1 MEHDSDVRQKVWYSF
16 GQIGNG
22 AYNGINIAVLTLF
35 VGQFTN
41 NNFIIAYLGNSKTV
55 EGVVIQPIVG
65 RLSDRTA
72 SPLGRRRP
80 FILFGVPI
88 SVFLLMLVPIFGHT
102 HNYALPL
109 IVGSIIL
116 FSIFWNIAQ
125 DPYSALMI
133 DITAPDKRS
142 KFNAILSVLALAG
155 QVAIVAFTAIASI
168 KKNHIP
174 DTAFYVCGAIMLL
187 SYVVVFFGV
196 REPKEASVQAR
207 VEEKIPLRTYIE
219 EMRQYKEAM
228 KLLVSIFF
236 LWTGLN
242 AILPFISSFPKHI
255 VHATDSQSLLVY
267 VTVIASAGVFA
278 YPFGVWARKY
288 GIRKMII
295 VGTLLLI
302 ASAAMGLVVPSYSWL
317 FPLAVLAGCG
327 FSATTVLTYPY
338 LSFLVPGSKMGVFTG
353 LQTAF
358 SAVAVPLSAAVTAGL
373 IGLFGWRSIFAML
386 AAMMVID
393 VYVLT
398 TIDED
403 AAQKQL
409 KESEERERALVA
421 LAQPFPTG

>member
-1 MEHDSDVRQKVWYSF
+1 MEQDSDARQKSWYSF

-88 SVFLLMLVPIFGHT
+88 SVFLLMLVPIFGHA

-109 IVGSIIL
+109 IVVAIVL

-133 DITAPDKRS
+133 DITAPEKRS

-155 QVAIVAFTAIASI
+155 QVAIVAYTAIASI

-174 DTAFYVCGAIMLL
+174 DIAFYVCGAIMLL
-187 SYVVVFFGV
+187 SYIVVFFGV
-196 REPKEASVQAR
+196 REPKDAAVQAQ
-207 VEEKIPLRTYIE
+207 VEEKIPLKTYIE
-219 EMRQYKEAM
+219 EMRQYKEAL
-228 KLLVSIFF
+228 KLLVSVFF

-242 AILPFISSFPKHI
+242 AVLPFISSFPKHI
-255 VHATDSQSLLVY
+255 VPRT
-267 VTVIASAGVFA
+267 
-278 YPFGVWARKY
+278 
-288 GIRKMII
+288 
-295 VGTLLLI
+295 
-302 ASAAMGLVVPSYSWL
+302 PSPSW
-317 FPLAVLAGCG
+317 C
-327 FSATTVLTYPY
+327 T
-338 LSFLVPGSKMGVFTG
+338 
-353 LQTAF
+353 
-358 SAVAVPLSAAVTAGL
+358 
-373 IGLFGWRSIFAML
+373 R
-386 AAMMVID
+386 
-393 VYVLT
+393 
-398 TIDED
+398 
-403 AAQKQL
+403 
-409 KESEERERALVA
+409 R
-421 LAQPFPTG
+421 